1 MSDLIYEKKDG
12 VAILTMNRPER
23 RNAFSPKMMV
33 QMAEA
38 WADFAKDDSL
48 RVAILTGTGDLS
60 FSSGADLQLL
70 IPLLIG
76 ARKPETEW
84 DQKLIDDRGLMNQA
98 MLRNTDLY
106 KPIIAAVN
114 GFALGGGFELALS
127 CDYIIASNN
136 AKFGLPEVSLGL
148 IPGFGGTQRL
158 TRCVGKGIAS
168 RIILSGEMVDA
179 SQALQWGIT
188 TQVCEPEVLL
198 EVSLTQA
205 QLIVSRSSSAQAL
218 AKRAIHQGF
227 DLAQKDGE
235 LLEAQLFQE
244 AFSSAHKREG
254 IAAFIEKRKPTFD

>member
-1 MSDLIYEKKDG
+1 MMTFKTLLFEQHNNIG
-12 VAILTMNRPER
+12 VLTLNRPDAMNALNAQVIQELSDFCDQVSKVSIGCLIITGAGSKAFVAGADIKAMSER
-23 RNAFSPKMMV
+23 PESQGVDVAQEGQNAFRK
-33 QMAEA
+33 
-38 WADFAKDDSL
+38 
-48 RVAILTGTGDLS
+48 
-60 FSSGADLQLL
+60 LQEL
-70 IPLLIG
+70 PL
-76 ARKPETEW
+76 PV
-84 DQKLIDDRGLMNQA
+84 
-98 MLRNTDLY
+98 
-106 KPIIAAVN
+106 IAAVN